1 MVKSLIQAWWLVILR
16 GVVAII
22 FGLALLA
29 APVKSSVVITAL
41 VGLFILLDGVIVSI
55 SSLFTIKDNKH
66 WWILLLWGLV
76 GILVGAAI
84 FAYPGITLKVLFFLF
99 ALWLLL
105 IGILLLVTAIVVRK
119 ESEMEWFL
127 AANGIVALILG
138 VLFLGNPQVSFTI
151 MAVLVGLFAL
161 FSGILTTAFGFKLHG
176 LKSRIK
182 KGEVEVIE

>member
-1 MVKSLIQAWWLVILR
+1 MVKSLVQAWWLVILR
-16 GVVAII
+16 GVIAII

-29 APVKSSVVITAL
+29 APVKSSVVVTAL
-41 VGLFILLDGVIVSI
+41 VGLFILIDGVIVTI
-55 SSLFTIKDNKH
+55 TSLFSMKKNEK
-66 WWILLLWGLV
+66 WWVLLLWGII

-84 FAYPGITLKVLFFLF
+84 FAYPGITLKILFFLF

-105 IGILLLVTAIVVRK
+105 IGILLLVTAIAVRK

-138 VLFLGNPQVSFTI
+138 VLFLGNPEVTFTI
-151 MAVLVGLFAL
+151 LAVLIGLFAL

-182 KGEVEVIE
+182 KGEVEIIE

>member
-1 MVKSLIQAWWLVILR
+1 MIQSLVKAWWLVVLR
-16 GVVAII
+16 GVIAII

-29 APVKSSVVITAL
+29 SPVKNAVVITAL
-41 VGLFILLDGVIVSI
+41 MGLYILIDGVVVSI
-55 SSLFTIKDNKH
+55 SSLFTIKSNDH
-66 WWILLLWGLV
+66 WWVLLLWGLV

-84 FAYPGITLKVLFFLF
+84 FAYPGVTIKILFFLS

-105 IGILLLVTAIVVRK
+105 IGMLLLITAIIVRK

-127 AANGIVALILG
+127 AANGIVALLLG
-138 VLFLGNPQVSFTI
+138 ILFLSNPQVSFTI
-151 MAVLVGLFAL
+151 LAVLTGLFAL
-161 FSGILTTAFGFKLHG
+161 FSGILTTAFGLKLHG